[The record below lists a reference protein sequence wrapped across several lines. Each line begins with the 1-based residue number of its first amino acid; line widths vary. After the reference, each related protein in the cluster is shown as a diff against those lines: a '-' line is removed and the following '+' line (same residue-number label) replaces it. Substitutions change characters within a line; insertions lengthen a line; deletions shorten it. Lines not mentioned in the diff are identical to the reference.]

1 MSVKRIKI
9 KNEIKNV
16 MAFCLMNC
24 IESPAIFYVGKEK
37 KRRGNERFGYN
48 YF

>member
-24 IESPAIFYVGKEK
+24 IESPAIVYARKEK
-37 KRRGNERFGYN
+37 KRRTNERFRNN